1 MVRKRNKEKEFI
13 NKSQKVLRL
22 LCIGIALILTVIYC
36 ANGGL
41 YSLLFDLRESK
52 TVIIYS
58 IIIIVLL
65 VMLIICN
72 ISDNPEGQTEKQK
85 DISSYITVGIIVL
98 TILFAILLIFT
109 LIDFFLP
116 IIVLSI
122 ILVVAYFLTSRLIK
136 YLVNKH
142 GIK

>member
-13 NKSQKVLRL
+13 NKSQKVLGL
-22 LCIGIALILTVIYC
+22 LCVIIALILIVIYC
-36 ANGGL
+36 VNGGL

-65 VMLIICN
+65 VLLIICN
-72 ISDNPEGQTEKQK
+72 ISDNFEDQTEKQK
-85 DISSYITVGIIVL
+85 DISSYITVGIIAL